1 MRATI
6 PDVDTGW
13 DQYGTSFAAGYEQ
26 VQNKNGYK
34 PGTSPLI
41 YWWYNYN
48 GKVRMKVDG
57 WAISPTLGGYSL
69 KDTNL
74 ITILESSGSYNI
86 PSISRWKLL
95 STVVSNDDTGKNQ
108 TTFSSLQFNGSPLP
122 SGAITTPQNDQS
134 NVNITSSS
142 SVQIVVNSSIY

>member
-1 MRATI
+1 MGSI
-6 PDVDTGW
+6 WYFVCSG
-13 DQYGTSFAAGYEQ
+13 YGE

-48 GKVRMKVDG
+48 GKARMKVDG
-57 WAISPTLGGYSL
+57 WAISPTYGGYSL
-69 KDTNL
+69 QDTNL